1 MDWPIFISLFGIF
14 FFLLFIG
21 LPISFSIGLSSVISL
36 IIAMDGNI
44 GVALST
50 ISQKMVSGLDN
61 FGLLALPFFILAGN
75 IMNRGGLAKR
85 LINFAQ
91 ILSGKLPGSLL
102 QCNVIANMLFGSL
115 SGSAVASA
123 AAVGGIMSPLQKK
136 EGYDPRLSAAVNI
149 ASAPVG
155 LLIPPS
161 NTFIVFS
168 LVSGGTSV
176 AALFLAG
183 YLPGFLWGLSIMV
196 VSSILAYRR
205 GYRGYPRPTIK
216 DVVKY
221 TLQAIPSLL
230 LIIVVM
236 GGIVKGFFT
245 PTEASAVAVVYCLAL
260 TLFYRELSIKEL
272 PSVILESAVVT
283 AIVLLLIAVSMGMSY
298 VMAFS
303 GLPYMVSDALL
314 SISDNPIIILLII
327 NIILLIIGCFMDM
340 TPAVLIFT
348 PIFFPI
354 AVYELGMDPIHFGVM
369 MVFNLCVGIIT
380 PPIGSAL
387 FVGCSVA
394 DVSLTNVIKPLLP
407 LISMVIIMLL
417 VVAYVPSISLLLP
430 KYFGY

>member
-21 LPISFSIGLSSVISL
+21 LPISFAIGLSSVASL

-44 GVALST
+44 SIALST

-123 AAVGGIMSPLQKK
+123 AAVGGIMSPLQKR

-183 YLPGFLWGLSIMV
+183 YLPGFLWGISIMAV
-196 VSSILAYRR
+196 AAILAYRR
-205 GYRGYPRPTIK
+205 GYRGCPRPTFK

-236 GGIVKGFFT
+236 GGIIKGFFT

-260 TLFYRELSIKEL
+260 TLFYKELSLKEL

-327 NIILLIIGCFMDM
+327 NIILLVIGCFMDM

-394 DVSLTNVIKPLLP
+394 DVPLTSVLKPLLP
-407 LISMVIIMLL
+407 LILVVIIMLL
-417 VVAYVPSISLLLP
+417 ITAYVPSISLLLP
-430 KYFGY
+430 TYFGY

>member
-1 MDWPIFISLFGIF
+1 MDWPIFISLFGTF
-14 FFLLFIG
+14 FLLLFIG
-21 LPISFSIGLSSVISL
+21 LPISYSIGLSTVLSL
-36 IIAMDGNI
+36 IIAMDGNVGI
-44 GVALST
+44 AFST

-75 IMNRGGLAKR
+75 IMNRGGLATR

-91 ILSGKLPGSLL
+91 VLSGKLPGSLL

-123 AAVGGIMSPLQKK
+123 AAVGGIMTPLQRK

-183 YLPGFLWGLSIMV
+183 YLPGILWGLSIMFV
-196 VSSILAYRR
+196 AAILAYRR
-205 GYRGYPRPTIK
+205 GYRASRRPTFSE
-216 DVVKY
+216 VVKY
-221 TLQAIPSLL
+221 TFRATPSLL

-245 PTEASAVAVVYCLAL
+245 PTEASAVAVVYCLFL
-260 TLFYRELSIKEL
+260 TMLYKELSLKEL
-272 PSVILESAVVT
+272 PKIILESAVVT
-283 AIVLLLIAVSMGMSY
+283 AIVLLLISVSMGMSY

-303 GLPYMVSDALL
+303 GLPYMVSDTLL

-327 NIILLIIGCFMDM
+327 NLILLVIGCFMDM

-354 AVYELGMDPIHFGVM
+354 AVHELGMDPIHFGVM

-387 FVGCSVA
+387 FVGCSIA
-394 DVSLTNVIKPLLP
+394 DVPLTSVLKPLIP
-407 LISMVIIMLL
+407 LILVVILMLL
-417 VVAYVPSISLLLP
+417 ITAYVPSISLMLP
-430 KYFGY
+430 RYFGY

>member
-1 MDWPIFISLFGIF
+1 M
-14 FFLLFIG
+14 
-21 LPISFSIGLSSVISL
+21 
-36 IIAMDGNI
+36 
-44 GVALST
+44 T
-50 ISQKMVSGLDN
+50 
-61 FGLLALPFFILAGN
+61 
-75 IMNRGGLAKR
+75 
-85 LINFAQ
+85 
-91 ILSGKLPGSLL
+91 
-102 QCNVIANMLFGSL
+102 
-115 SGSAVASA
+115 
-123 AAVGGIMSPLQKK
+123 PLQRK

-183 YLPGFLWGLSIMV
+183 YLPGILWGLSIMFV
-196 VSSILAYRR
+196 AAILAYRR
-205 GYRGYPRPTIK
+205 GYRASRRPTFSE
-216 DVVKY
+216 VVKY
-221 TLQAIPSLL
+221 TFRATPSLL

-245 PTEASAVAVVYCLAL
+245 PTEASAVAVVYCLFL
-260 TLFYRELSIKEL
+260 TMLYKELSLKEL
-272 PSVILESAVVT
+272 PKIILESAVVT
-283 AIVLLLIAVSMGMSY
+283 AIVLLLISVSMGMSY

-303 GLPYMVSDALL
+303 GLPYMVSDTLL

-327 NIILLIIGCFMDM
+327 NLILLVIGCFMDM

-354 AVYELGMDPIHFGVM
+354 AVHELGMDPIHFGVM

-387 FVGCSVA
+387 FVGCSIA
-394 DVSLTNVIKPLLP
+394 DVPLTSVLKPLIP
-407 LISMVIIMLL
+407 LILVVILMLL
-417 VVAYVPSISLLLP
+417 ITAYVPSISLMLP
-430 KYFGY
+430 RYFGY